1 MLLDPIT
8 KQPYDPSLYDFTTYF
23 DIYDREETLG
33 EELSKYDPN
42 IANDRCAIINKY
54 VIDKSNYLT
63 YRHKYLLFKV
73 LEDALNDTHYDFN
86 RILEDD
92 PDEYSSIAWDIND
105 PRGFFEDI
113 LKIAKESWKD
123 ELYKASLEDPNAW

>member
-1 MLLDPIT
+1 M
-8 KQPYDPSLYDFTTYF
+8 
-23 DIYDREETLG
+23 
-33 EELSKYDPN
+33 
-42 IANDRCAIINKY
+42 
-54 VIDKSNYLT
+54 
-63 YRHKYLLFKV
+63 
-73 LEDALNDTHYDFN
+73 LEDALNDSHYDFN

-123 ELYKASLEDPNAW
+123 ELYKASLEDPNTW